1 MKKRLCALLALVLA
15 ATLVLTGC
23 GGDAKGKSTITL
35 RAVEI
40 VTDAELATEAA
51 AETGEAPAV
60 PDEN

>member
-1 MKKRLCALLALVLA
+1 MKKKLCALLALVLA

-40 VTDAELATEAA
+40 VTDAELANQAVETDEVPAA
-51 AETGEAPAV
+51 